1 MRKEGLGVQRNTEK
15 GKLWK
20 QLKDGY
26 LIWETIGRKAAEQ
39 QQWKSHA
46 DALCVKRDTKR
57 I

>member
-1 MRKEGLGVQRNTEK
+1 MKVWTCKGNIEKTVETE
-15 GKLWK
+15 
-20 QLKDGY
+20 LKDGY